1 MNKKGAPAPI
11 QKGEK
16 KARGR
21 GEMKSKRQLA
31 REQRIRRRQYGLSAV
46 ILVGVVA
53 LGGIVYALS
62 VRAQEEPA
70 AVQGAIEREVTIMA
84 DTSHYPE
91 GQAMPAH
98 NSNPPTSGPHYAST
112 YPVGFY
118 TEEQAANLPQLPEGF
133 LVHNLEHGYVIFWY
147 NCALVEDEES
157 CANLQGEIQE
167 VMEQADNFKVIG
179 FPWPSLEKP
188 VVMTSWGRMIEF
200 SSFDPDR
207 ALAFV
212 QQNRNKAPEPNAP

>member
-1 MNKKGAPAPI
+1 
-11 QKGEK
+11 
-16 KARGR
+16 
-21 GEMKSKRQLA
+21 MKSKRQLA
-31 REQRIRRRQYGLSAV
+31 REQRKRRRQYGLIAV

-53 LGGIVYALS
+53 LGGIIYAIS
-62 VRAQEEPA
+62 VWALDKPS
-70 AVQGAIEREVTIMA
+70 AVQETIEREVTIMA

-91 GQAMPAH
+91 GQALPAH

-118 TEEQAANLPQLPEGF
+118 TEEQAANMPKLPEGH

-147 NCALVEDEES
+147 NCALLDEEG

-167 VMEQADNFKVIG
+167 VMEQAENFKVIG
-179 FPWPSLEKP
+179 FPWPALERP
-188 VVMTSWGRMIEF
+188 VVLTSWGRMLEF
-200 SSFDPDR
+200 GAFDPER